1 MGGGGGGGGGGAK
14 GGMGGW
20 EVGTGERE
28 SSECVGTGGRA
39 EARFSADLLL
49 SRRAL
54 ASVSFCAAF
63 FFLSHRPAC
72 IFCKTM

>member
-20 EVGTGERE
+20 EVGTGETE
-28 SSECVGTGGRA
+28 SSERVGMGRA
-39 EARFSADLLL
+39 VARCSADLLL